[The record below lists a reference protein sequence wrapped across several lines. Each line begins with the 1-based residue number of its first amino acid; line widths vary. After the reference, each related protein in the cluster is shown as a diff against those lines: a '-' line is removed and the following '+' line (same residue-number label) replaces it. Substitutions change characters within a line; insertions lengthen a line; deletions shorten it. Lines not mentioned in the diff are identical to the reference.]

1 MVLHS
6 SLFRSAK
13 NPGTPPDKIRR
24 IDGLSIP
31 IPQVI
36 GRLLG
41 EIPDSWNMFQR
52 ILNGSVH
59 LPLTKKAHKMPSH
72 VTYMSPQNAPQNLGP
87 TNVAGLGPL
96 PRRYAKTIF
105 CTNLA
110 ASVAS
115 KKCPAALSSTLVTG
129 ATMTCGY
136 LGGGWKF

>member
-1 MVLHS
+1 MS
-6 SLFRSAK
+6 PTCPPK
-13 NPGTPPDKIRR
+13 TPLK
-24 IDGLSIP
+24 
-31 IPQVI
+31 
-36 GRLLG
+36 
-41 EIPDSWNMFQR
+41 
-52 ILNGSVH
+52 
-59 LPLTKKAHKMPSH
+59 PLT
-72 VTYMSPQNAPQNLGP
+72 T